1 MPSPGNAMSITE
13 NTEETFRQDFFC
25 SKSGYRTSQSGTY
38 EEQVVAE
45 RKMLQATQ
53 IVAMKP

>member
-1 MPSPGNAMSITE
+1 MPSPGNAMSSTE
-13 NTEETFRQDFFC
+13 NTEKTFRQDSFAQNWDIEWA
-25 SKSGYRTSQSGTY
+25 SQVPMK
-38 EEQVVAE
+38 QVVGE